1 MGKIVE
7 RFASVLVTEV
17 LLMIEVLLII

>member
-7 RFASVLVTEV
+7 RFASVLVTKA
-17 LLMIEVLLII
+17 LLMIEVFLII